1 MCGPLPFMQMARK
14 TLMDQGVPSESIH
27 YEVFGP
33 DMWAQNPTSVA
44 AKILQAVA

>member
-1 MCGPLPFMQMARK
+1 VELPAEAEVFMCGPLPFMQIARK

-33 DMWAQNPTSVA
+33 DMWAQNPA
-44 AKILQAVA
+44 